1 MNEFLNFKR
10 KVLNAKENYLKAKQ
24 FDITNKGNRESILRL
39 AKPFERGYFTLAV
52 IGGMSAGKSS
62 FLNAFLGEKDLL
74 PTGGDQT
81 TCALTSIG
89 FSKNQSVAIKYWD
102 SQPNTI
108 HAKDI
113 NELKNILKE
122 KVAIPHEYGNGFP
135 ILQINND
142 IITGLSESQILN
154 KLPEYEELAKRPI
167 KDDLKKY
174 LSLTMGKRLF
184 VKEVSIELNVKLL
197 EGWRIVDTPGVCAL
211 GGIEEIT
218 RDFLFGKDSDG
229 YDNVDAILFIYNG
242 SQSLQEK
249 PELTRFIRD
258 VVKRNRSF
266 VAERSF
272 MIITHSASGNFQSNR
287 DDYIKN
293 AKQQIQNII
302 PDDHI
307 FYIDNNL
314 ELFCKEREKCPE
326 DFKGLINKDYLSQWD
341 IDTANLLKAMK
352 SDLSETKS
360 TICNE
365 DFINKI
371 NELSHFSA
379 LREKLEEFIVQQ
391 KQKAY
396 EEIIDLIKKDLNN
409 LADRKKEAKAWVE
422 GDLEGQQDMATQLRK
437 REEES
442 KKHSEE
448 FNKIADTLR
457 TEYSEVKIRQ
467 KYDKIKEKTHDLKG
481 LKAEELDY
489 NTEVISRELEEKR
502 STIQNELACY
512 CQHKFDSIATKFT
525 FPTLDFKAIV
535 EKARMN
541 ERNKKPEDK
550 EGLLNT
556 IKRWFS
562 KILIIVDE
570 EKRKDWGK
578 AYKEDSEKVAKEC
591 QDRIQ
596 KEIDND
602 IEIVI
607 NGVDTFIKLANESYS
622 NYNNQIVKDGQE
634 LLERTRT
641 INDKKQIISKLENEI
656 DQIEYSLNCI

>member
-1 MNEFLNFKR
+1 MNEFLKFKR
-10 KVLNAKENYLKAKQ
+10 NVLNAKENYLKAKQ
-24 FDITNKGNRESILRL
+24 FDITEGNRESILRL

-81 TCALTSIG
+81 TCILTSIG
-89 FSKNQSVAIKYWD
+89 FSKKQSVTIKYRD
-102 SQPNTI
+102 SLPNTFP
-108 HAKDI
+108 AKDI

-142 IITGLSESQILN
+142 IITGLSESQILE
-154 KLPEYEELAKRPI
+154 KLPEYEALAQRPI
-167 KDDLKKY
+167 EDDLKKY
-174 LSLTMGKRLF
+174 LSLTMGKRQF
-184 VKEVSIELNVKLL
+184 VENVFIGLDVKLL
-197 EGWRIVDTPGVCAL
+197 EGWQIVDTPGVCAL

-218 RDFLFGKDSDG
+218 RDFLLGKDIDG

-272 MIITHSASGNFQSNR
+272 MIITHSASGSFRSNS
-287 DDYIKN
+287 DYIKN

-314 ELFCKEREKCPE
+314 ELFCKEREKGPE
-326 DFKGLINKDYLSQWD
+326 DFKDLINKDYLSQWD
-341 IDTANLLKAMK
+341 EDTASVLKGMKLDLL
-352 SDLSETKS
+352 DEGKS
-360 TICNE
+360 TLCNE

-371 NELSHFSA
+371 NELSQFTA
-379 LREKLEEFIVQQ
+379 LREKLDEFIVQQ

-409 LADRKKEAKAWVE
+409 LANRKKEAKAMVE
-422 GDLEGQQDMATQLRK
+422 GDLEGQQDIATQLRK

-442 KKHSEE
+442 KKHHEE
-448 FNKIADTLR
+448 FNKIADTLG

-467 KYDKIKEKTHDLKG
+467 KYDKIKEKTHGLKG

-525 FPTLDFKAIV
+525 FPTLDFKSIV

-541 ERNKKPEDK
+541 EKNKKLEDK

-562 KILIIVDE
+562 TVLIIVDKD
-570 EKRKDWGK
+570 KRKDWGK
-578 AYKEDSEKVAKEC
+578 AWKEDSEKVAIEC
-591 QDRIQ
+591 QDRIL
-596 KEIDND
+596 KEIDED
-602 IEIVI
+602 IKIII
-607 NGVDTFIKLANESYS
+607 NGVDTFIKIANESYS

-641 INDKKQIISKLENEI
+641 INEKKQIISKLENEI
-656 DQIEYSLNCI
+656 GQIEYSLNCI